1 MHLTTNHKLFQLS
14 KIFTLFKKKKKYR
27 TMHTSCIH
35 NKSKKL
41 SLQLLQGATS
51 KIIILLKQ
59 KRKKKEEKTNEKKKL
74 SRTMNAK
81 CNVTRN

>member
-1 MHLTTNHKLFQLS
+1 
-14 KIFTLFKKKKKYR
+14 
-27 TMHTSCIH
+27 MHTSCIH

-59 KRKKKEEKTNEKKKL
+59 KRKKKEEKTDEKKKL

>member
-1 MHLTTNHKLFQLS
+1 
-14 KIFTLFKKKKKYR
+14 
-27 TMHTSCIH
+27 MHTSCIH

-41 SLQLLQGATS
+41 SLQPLQGATS

>member
-1 MHLTTNHKLFQLS
+1 MHLATNHKLFQLS

-41 SLQLLQGATS
+41 SLQPLQGATS

>member
-1 MHLTTNHKLFQLS
+1 MHLATNHKLFQLS

-51 KIIILLKQ
+51 RIIILLKQ